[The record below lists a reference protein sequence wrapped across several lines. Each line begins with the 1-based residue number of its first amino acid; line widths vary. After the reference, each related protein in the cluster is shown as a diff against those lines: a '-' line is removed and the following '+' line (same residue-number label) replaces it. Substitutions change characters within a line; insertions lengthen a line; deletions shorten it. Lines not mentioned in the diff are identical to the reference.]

1 MFREIFK
8 MVEKKKTTA
17 ALIGT
22 GHFGIAV
29 IAQSLVTPELDI
41 VAIADKNIDAIRNAA
56 EKSGFG
62 SDALVYANSVQ
73 EAKDAISEGRKVAL
87 TDPDILFS
95 LDIDTIVE
103 GTGNPEAGARHA
115 LKAIESGKNIV
126 MVSKETDSVVGPYL
140 RYLADRKGVVC
151 TPVDGD
157 QHGALMQL
165 VEWARLI
172 GLEVVAAGKSRDA
185 EFIYDRKNKKVILYS
200 DGGITIK
207 ETKEVKLSDD
217 ECALMEELGNDVEK
231 TLSLRKK
238 ILSSLDERGG
248 FDLCE
253 MVIAA
258 NSTGLKPD
266 VPALHDA
273 VLKTSEIP
281 SALCVKD
288 EGGILSSRGVIE
300 VVTNIHEVNEAGL
313 GGGVFVVVHAE
324 NPYSQMILNTKGCI
338 SNPEGTVA
346 LVYKPYHLCGVEA
359 GTTLLAAGL
368 SGMITGSERYSQDY
382 DIVQEAAV
390 DLKKGDVMGNDH
402 DERLHTL
409 MVKATR
415 RAPSSAIPA
424 HMLSGRK
431 LKCDV
436 KKGEVITYSMVEEPV
451 DSTLWRLRALQEE
464 MK

>member
-165 VEWARLI
+165 VEWA
-172 GLEVVAAGKSRDA
+172 
-185 EFIYDRKNKKVILYS
+185 
-200 DGGITIK
+200 
-207 ETKEVKLSDD
+207 
-217 ECALMEELGNDVEK
+217 
-231 TLSLRKK
+231 
-238 ILSSLDERGG
+238 
-248 FDLCE
+248 
-253 MVIAA
+253 
-258 NSTGLKPD
+258 
-266 VPALHDA
+266 
-273 VLKTSEIP
+273 
-281 SALCVKD
+281 
-288 EGGILSSRGVIE
+288 
-300 VVTNIHEVNEAGL
+300 
-313 GGGVFVVVHAE
+313 
-324 NPYSQMILNTKGCI
+324 
-338 SNPEGTVA
+338 
-346 LVYKPYHLCGVEA
+346 
-359 GTTLLAAGL
+359 
-368 SGMITGSERYSQDY
+368 
-382 DIVQEAAV
+382 
-390 DLKKGDVMGNDH
+390 
-402 DERLHTL
+402 
-409 MVKATR
+409 
-415 RAPSSAIPA
+415 
-424 HMLSGRK
+424 
-431 LKCDV
+431 
-436 KKGEVITYSMVEEPV
+436 
-451 DSTLWRLRALQEE
+451 
-464 MK
+464 